1 MKGIVGKIVSQS
13 QLFVLAAMS
22 LTAVPATAQNAVTDW
37 NAIAIT
43 QARAS
48 KAPGAAGP
56 GSAGVYVAYAELAVY
71 NSLVAINGK
80 YRPYKYSLSAPSGAS
95 PDAAAIEAAYQVLLD
110 RLPDRADSLTS
121 AYNASMAAIPDSPAK
136 LDGQSVGR
144 ASAASLLAL
153 RSGDGLGAPWPYSYP
168 SVPTPG
174 VWILTPGAT
183 APATPW
189 LGQMRPFTFDDPA
202 RYSPDEPPP
211 ALSSWSW
218 VRDYNEV
225 KRVGSV
231 NSTVRTAEQT
241 ENAFFWTEH
250 TTEQF
255 GRLLRLLAMQENLSL
270 LETARLMAMAYSS
283 MADGVI
289 GCYNAKYHFNFWRPV
304 TAIQNGGIDDNP
316 NTVADPS
323 WTPLAVTPAHPE
335 FLSAHSCV
343 TGALAYTLEAYF
355 GTPRIYLSLYSSVTG
370 TTHHFTNVHDMEKEM
385 GNARIYAGFHYRHSV
400 VQGLLLGHKVAH
412 HVARLY
418 FTPDRRR

>member
-1 MKGIVGKIVSQS
+1 MKGIVGKIVSIS
-13 QLFVLAAMS
+13 QFFVPAAMS
-22 LTAVPATAQNAVTDW
+22 LTAFHATAQNAVTDW

-48 KAPGAAGP
+48 TAPGAAGP

-71 NSLVAINGK
+71 NALVAIQRK
-80 YRPYKYSLSAPSGAS
+80 YHSYRYSLTAPAGAS

-110 RLPDRADSLTS
+110 RLPDRSDALTL

-136 LDGQSVGR
+136 LDGQVVGR
-144 ASAASLLAL
+144 ASAATLLTL
-153 RSGDGLGAPWPYSYP
+153 RSGDGLAVPWPYTYP
-168 SVPTPG
+168 STPRPG

-202 RYSPDEPPP
+202 RYLPDEPPP
-211 ALSSWSW
+211 ALNSWSW

-225 KRVGSV
+225 KSLGSV
-231 NSTVRTAEQT
+231 NSPVRTAEQT
-241 ENAFFWTEH
+241 ENALFWTEH

-304 TAIQNGGIDDNP
+304 TAIQNGGIDGNP
-316 NTVADPS
+316 DTIADPS
-323 WTPLAVTPAHPE
+323 WIPLGVTPAHPE
-335 FLSAHSCV
+335 FPSAHSCI
-343 TGALAYTLEAYF
+343 TGALANTLKAYF

-370 TTHHFTNVHDMEKEM
+370 TTHHYTNVCDMEKEM
-385 GNARIYAGFHYRHSV
+385 ENARIYVGFHYRHSV
-400 VQGLLLGHKVAH
+400 VQGIVLGHKVAH
-412 HVARLY
+412 HAANKY
-418 FTPDRRR
+418 FTPVRKR